1 MALLHENPFLSFF
14 PKILSQKVLNE
25 VVVHRVPSHD
35 QHKVKYRQCDN
46 IGRNFATLARLFK
59 SLAIFW
65 VLSKYLARF
74 FCLLWQ
80 ELYNDNGE
88 IVSFENGQ
96 TLKNNP
102 AIWSHCMTRNL

>member
-25 VVVHRVPSHD
+25 VVVLRVPSHD
-35 QHKVKYRQCDN
+35 QHKVRYSQCDN

-74 FCLLWQ
+74 LAYFGKSFIMIMEKLLV
-80 ELYNDNGE
+80 LRMA
-88 IVSFENGQ
+88 
-96 TLKNNP
+96 K
-102 AIWSHCMTRNL
+102 H